1 VLVIG
6 LRGAELAN
14 FPLERSFH
22 SYYSYENHEH
32 RGGVAPAR
40 PPLSPSLVELNS
52 AMAPWCIELDLE
64 LAALAETF
72 LGEIPYREVK
82 SIGVVVDGEDKN
94 GRRCSSPRDD
104 SL

>member
-1 VLVIG
+1 MPTSPHRI
-6 LRGAELAN
+6 
-14 FPLERSFH
+14 PYFH
-22 SYYSYENHEH
+22 
-32 RGGVAPAR
+32 
-40 PPLSPSLVELNS
+40 PSLLLPAVSRSNPRCPAAAHLRLLVVELNS

-72 LGEIPYREVK
+72 VGEIPYREVK